1 MRTPR
6 RVKPIER
13 VKREEMFDE
22 FDRNSN
28 RIISEARAE
37 MMHLTDYLQKYTIQ
51 NKDDELSQVDY
62 MLWQYGFECFDA
74 GYTPSSALNE
84 LGDWSNED
92 TFDRSPPARLFFE
105 KMGDRYAKT
114 MYRGLTAVQLEIQRG
129 TLNTLAEVKPGT
141 AMNLY
146 DDTDFYR
153 AKQFGPIIDYRDI
166 IGMSESTVADAIRKN
181 KYDNK
186 AGERMMKITPEGTD
200 PPIMQLDYSQE
211 LVSFMAYG
219 LALEATYDFLMSSQ
233 TRAQAIMNAVDEIAI
248 AYRTMIFEQ
257 VVKAIKDA
265 CPAGNRIPGT
275 SLTMDGWLDFRKKFT
290 HYSLDVVL
298 GDNDSIT
305 EWEKV
310 VFGLDTKDITLAYL
324 ALFWQGMVPMA
335 KTPMLLNRQPS
346 IPDYGWYPDLA
357 STLVPNELLTFERMR
372 SSKVYFRRNL
382 DQDETVRDPK
392 EAKMTRYFRN
402 QLAADVPDPNGIYTL
417 SIGA

>member
-1 MRTPR
+1 MPKQ
-6 RVKPIER
+6 VKPIER
-13 VKREEMFDE
+13 VKRAEMFDE
-22 FDRNSN
+22 FDRNS
-28 RIISEARAE
+28 SKVVTGARHE
-37 MMHLTDYLQKYTIQ
+37 EMHLTDFLNKMTIPE
-51 NKDDELSQVDY
+51 KDDELDTVDW
-62 MLWQYGFECFDA
+62 MLWQYGFECYDS
-74 GYTPSSALNE
+74 GYTPSSRLNE
-84 LGDWSNED
+84 LGDWSNDEV
-92 TFDRSPPARLFFE
+92 FDRSPPARLFYE
-105 KMGDRYAKT
+105 KIGDRYAKT
-114 MYRGLTAVQLEIQRG
+114 MYRGLTDMQLDVQRG
-129 TLNTLAEVKPGT
+129 TLNTLAEIKPGT

-166 IGMSESTVADAIRKN
+166 IGMSEATISDAIRKN
-181 KYDNK
+181 KYNNSPS
-186 AGERMMKITPEGTD
+186 ERMMKITPEGTD

-211 LVSFMAYG
+211 LVGFMAYG
-219 LALEATYDFLMSSQ
+219 LALEATYDFLMSNQ

-257 VVKAIKDA
+257 VVKSIKEA
-265 CPAGNRIPGT
+265 RPAGNTIAGS
-275 SLTMDGWLDFRKKFT
+275 SLTMDDWLTFRKKFT

-310 VFGLDTKDITLAYL
+310 VFGLGTQDITLAYL
-324 ALFWQGMVPMA
+324 SLFWEGMVPMA

-357 STLVPNELLTFERMR
+357 STLVPNELLCFERAR

-392 EAKMTRYFRN
+392 DAKMTRYFRN

-417 SIGA
+417 SIG

>member
-1 MRTPR
+1 MNAP
-6 RVKPIER
+6 RVKPIKR
-13 VKREEMFDE
+13 VKREEMLDVFDS
-22 FDRNSN
+22 DCNKV
-28 RIISEARAE
+28 ISACRTEG
-37 MMHLTDYLQKYTIQ
+37 MHLTDYLEKYTIQ

-74 GYTPSSALNE
+74 GYTPSSPLSG
-84 LGDWSNED
+84 LGDWSDPDFER
-92 TFDRSPPARLFFE
+92 TPPARLFYE
-105 KMGDRYAKT
+105 KIGDRYAKT
-114 MYRGLTAVQLEIQRG
+114 MYRTLTDQQMDVQRG

-146 DDTDFYR
+146 DDSDFYR

-166 IGMSESTVADAIRKN
+166 IGMSEATIADAIRKN
-181 KYDNK
+181 KYNNSPS
-186 AGERMMKITPEGTD
+186 ERMMKITPEGTD
-200 PPIMQLDYSQE
+200 PAIMQLDYSQD
-211 LVSFMAYG
+211 LVGFMAYG

-265 CPAGNRIPGT
+265 CPAGNKIDGT
-275 SLTMDGWLDFRKKFT
+275 SLTMDAWLDFRKKFT

-310 VFGLDTKDITLAYL
+310 VLGLDSKDLTAAYL
-324 ALFWQGMVPMA
+324 MMLWSGMGLMGR
-335 KTPMLLNRQPS
+335 TPMLLNRQPAV
-346 IPDYGWYPDLA
+346 PDYGWYPDLA

-372 SSKVYFRRNL
+372 SSKVYFRRTL

-402 QLAADVPDPNGIYTL
+402 QLATDVPDPNGIFTL

>member
-1 MRTPR
+1 MNAP

-13 VKREEMFDE
+13 VKREEMLDVFDS
-22 FDRNSN
+22 NSN
-28 RIISEARAE
+28 KIVAACRAE
-37 MMHLTDYLQKYTIQ
+37 GMHLTDYLEKYTIQ

-62 MLWQYGFECFDA
+62 MLWQYGFECFDS
-74 GYTPSSALNE
+74 GYTPSSPLSA
-84 LGDWSNED
+84 LGDWSSED
-92 TFDRSPPARLFFE
+92 FDRSPPARLFFE

-114 MYRGLTAVQLEIQRG
+114 MYRTLTDQQMDVQRG

-166 IGMSESTVADAIRKN
+166 IGMSEATIADAIRKN
-181 KYDNK
+181 KYNNSPS
-186 AGERMMKITPEGTD
+186 ERMMKITPEGTD
-200 PPIMQLDYSQE
+200 PPIMQLDYSEE

-265 CPAGNRIPGT
+265 RPAGNAVSGN
-275 SLTMDGWLDFRKKFT
+275 SLTIDAWLDFRKKFT

-310 VFGLDTKDITLAYL
+310 VFGLDSKDITLAYL
-324 ALFWQGMVPMA
+324 ALFWEGMVPMGR
-335 KTPMLLNRQPS
+335 TPMLLNRQPA

-357 STLVPNELLTFERMR
+357 NTLVPNELLTFERMR
-372 SSKVYFRRNL
+372 SSKVYFRRSL

-392 EAKMTRYFRN
+392 DAKMTRYFRN

-417 SIGA
+417 SIG

>member
-1 MRTPR
+1 MNAPR
-6 RVKPIER
+6 VEPIQR
-13 VKREEMFDE
+13 VKREQMFDA

-28 RIISEARAE
+28 SVISEARAE
-37 MMHLTDYLQKYTIQ
+37 MMHLTDYLEKYTIR
-51 NKDDELSQVDY
+51 NKDDELSTVDY

-74 GYTPSSALNE
+74 GYTPSSPLNA

-92 TFDRSPPARLFFE
+92 TFDGSPPARLFFE

-114 MYRGLTAVQLEIQRG
+114 MYRGLTDTERKIQRG

-166 IGMSESTVADAIRKN
+166 IGMSESTVSDAIRKN
-181 KYDNK
+181 KYANSP
-186 AGERMMKITPEGTD
+186 GERLMKITPEGTD
-200 PPIMQLDYSQE
+200 PAIMQLDYSDE

-219 LALEATYDFLMSSQ
+219 LALEATYDFLMSNQ

-257 VVKAIKDA
+257 VVKAIKTA
-265 CPAGNRIPGT
+265 RPAGNAIDGD
-275 SLTMDGWLDFRKKFT
+275 SLTIDDWITFRKKFT

-310 VFGLDTKDITLAYL
+310 VFGLGTQDITLVYL
-324 ALFWQGMVPMA
+324 MLLWEGMVPGG
-335 KTPMLLNRQPS
+335 KSPMLLNRQPS

-357 STLVPNELLTFERMR
+357 STLVPNELLSFDRAR

-382 DQDETVRDPK
+382 DQDETVRDGK
-392 EAKMTRYFRN
+392 FAKMTRYFRN
-402 QLAADVPDPNGIYTL
+402 QLAVDVPDPNGIFTL
-417 SIGA
+417 SIG